1 MAYQDD
7 KTQLV
12 INVMGKD
19 LYNST
24 TKEPNQLYLIP
35 DDSNINLTDIQTY
48 CRLSLIFID
57 AITSDDTLLWQING
71 QPNEGVAQTE
81 SLLAPYYE
89 EIIIPEIN
97 VGYKCYKGSTVTG
110 SDGTIQTNDIFILQ
124 DRQIT
129 LDLND
134 AEGYALVAYQ
144 GGQTFPGIGPDN
156 PLEELSL
163 TSDESTCTFLMGSD
177 VVAFIKVPV

>member
-57 AITSDDTLLWQING
+57 ANTSDDTLLWQING

-89 EIIIPEIN
+89 
-97 VGYKCYKGSTVTG
+97 
-110 SDGTIQTNDIFILQ
+110 
-124 DRQIT
+124 
-129 LDLND
+129 
-134 AEGYALVAYQ
+134 
-144 GGQTFPGIGPDN
+144 
-156 PLEELSL
+156 
-163 TSDESTCTFLMGSD
+163 
-177 VVAFIKVPV
+177 